1 MSEARV
7 SAIISTYNRA
17 DIVPKAVQSALN
29 CCQDG
34 DEIIVVDDCSTD
46 NTQQSLEQFGDKIKY
61 IRLDQNSGPS
71 VARNTGID
79 ASQNSLIAF
88 LDDDDEWIPEN
99 LILRKKIMQAYPEV
113 IYSFSNF
120 STKYS
125 NGDIARN
132 CLFNWGH
139 DITDWE
145 KIIGKGIKYSS
156 IAILPDDIDDF
167 YVYVGSIY
175 RSQMNND
182 HVLPSSMV
190 VRRDLAGTQIYFDVS
205 MRLQESWQYSSKLA
219 RIAPVAYLDTSTTWQ
234 NEYQVPRLTDTTDLK
249 RYNAQI
255 HVLENQWGKDQE
267 FLKNYGQEYYYRLDK
282 ERKKRIKEY
291 LALGYS
297 KEAKEDIARVKTAV
311 PISFRIL
318 ANMPPRLLQ
327 ALMSL
332 RTELKGFR

>member
-1 MSEARV
+1 MSQARV
-7 SAIISTYNRA
+7 SAIITTYNRA
-17 DIVPKAVQSALN
+17 DIVHKAVQSALN

-46 NTQQSLEQFGDKIKY
+46 HTQQSLEQFGDKIKY

-99 LILRKKIMQAYPEV
+99 LMLRKIIMQAYPEV

-125 NGDIARN
+125 NGEIARN
-132 CLFNWGH
+132 FLFNWGH
-139 DITDWE
+139 EITDWD
-145 KIIGKGIKYSS
+145 KIIGKGVKYSS
-156 IAILPDDIDDF
+156 IASLPEDIDDF

-175 RSQMNND
+175 RSQMNDD

-190 VRRDLAGTQIYFDVS
+190 VNRDLAGEQIYFDIN
-205 MRLQESWQYSSKLA
+205 MRLQESWQYSCKLA
-219 RIAPVAYLDTSTTWQ
+219 RISPVAYLDVSTTWQ
-234 NEYQVPRLTDTTDLK
+234 NEYQVPRLTDTTSLK

-255 HVLENQWGKDQE
+255 HVLENQWGKDLE
-267 FLKNYGQEYYYRLDK
+267 FLKDYSQEYYYRLDK
-282 ERKKRIKEY
+282 ERKRRIKEY
-291 LALGYS
+291 LALGFS
-297 KEAKEDIARVKTAV
+297 KEAKEDIARIQTAV
-311 PISFRIL
+311 PTSFKIL

-332 RTELKGFR
+332 RMKLKGLR